1 MAIDKDRAIKKQWR
15 IKESTLFLIAAI
27 GGSVGSIIG
36 MQMFRHKTKHKLFV
50 IGMPLILILHIVG
63 AVLCRLYFY

>member
-1 MAIDKDRAIKKQWR
+1 MANDKDRAIKKQWR

-36 MQMFRHKTKHKLFV
+36 MQMFRHKTKHKVFV

-63 AVLCRLYFY
+63 AVLCRLYLY